1 MARGNR
7 REAIVLD
14 DEDLES
20 LRKNDWRKRV
30 IGRAVRRNTTVP
42 AAWISE
48 QLRITRLM
56 ASVGKERGFQRIL
69 VLEVPGARRGGRG
82 GIPLRR
88 PKPCLAVLA
97 RSLVLQAGLDE

>member
-30 IGRAVRRNTTVP
+30 IGAGGPPEHDRAGGVDLRAAQDGQRRAVCGTDRQV
-42 AAWISE
+42 
-48 QLRITRLM
+48 
-56 ASVGKERGFQRIL
+56 KETLLDSRG
-69 VLEVPGARRGGRG
+69 
-82 GIPLRR
+82 
-88 PKPCLAVLA
+88 CL
-97 RSLVLQAGLDE
+97 D

>member
-30 IGRAVRRNTTVP
+30 IGRAVRRNTTDP
-42 AAWISE
+42 
-48 QLRITRLM
+48 
-56 ASVGKERGFQRIL
+56 
-69 VLEVPGARRGGRG
+69 
-82 GIPLRR
+82 
-88 PKPCLAVLA
+88 
-97 RSLVLQAGLDE
+97 